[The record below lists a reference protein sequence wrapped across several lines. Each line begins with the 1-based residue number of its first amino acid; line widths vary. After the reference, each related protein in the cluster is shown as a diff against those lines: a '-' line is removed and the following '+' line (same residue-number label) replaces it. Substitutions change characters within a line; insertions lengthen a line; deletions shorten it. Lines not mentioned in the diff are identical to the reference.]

1 MMFNMRQGKE
11 TTEMDNP
18 QQIGGTEQLFLLA
31 VLAQYPMGI
40 SADGL
45 NSRLSEA
52 NNIHDS
58 IGKFI
63 AGSNG
68 ILGLKIMTCVAN
80 LLKISN

>member
-1 MMFNMRQGKE
+1 MIFNMRQGKE

-18 QQIGGTEQLFLLA
+18 QQIGGTEKLFLLA
-31 VLAQYPMGI
+31 VLDQSPTGI

-45 NSRLSEA
+45 NCRLSEA
-52 NNIHDS
+52 NNVHNG

-63 AGSNG
+63 AGSYCL
-68 ILGLKIMTCVAN
+68 LGLKIMTGVTH